1 MKRTASI
8 EALIRKSRGTFT
20 DLREA
25 YEKSLHEKTIREDLR
40 VDIKNIFEN
49 LRSCLDY
56 LANEL
61 FERHCPG
68 KAKPDRLYFPIRSS
82 AQNFAQVMVR
92 DFSGAMS
99 NCRPLY
105 DYLES
110 IQPYHA
116 PWLGQFNKLN
126 NENKHQNLSEQTR
139 TATRRVSVTRPG
151 TGGGVS
157 WGPGVTFGSGVSVMG
172 VPIDPRTQLP
182 VPNNEVQTTITTWVD
197 FRFADIDQSV
207 LPFMESS
214 INNVEAAFKEFEKH
228 C

>member
-1 MKRTASI
+1 MKRATSI
-8 EALIRKSRGTFT
+8 EALIKRSRETFA
-20 DLREA
+20 DLRTA
-25 YEKSLHEKTIREDLR
+25 YERSLHEKTIREDLR

-56 LANEL
+56 MANEL
-61 FERHCPG
+61 FEKYCAG
-68 KAKPDRLYFPIRSS
+68 AKRPDRLYFPIRTSS
-82 AQNFAQVMVR
+82 PDFAQVMAR
-92 DFSGAMS
+92 DFPGVLSTSKPA
-99 NCRPLY
+99 Y

-139 TATRRVSVTRPG
+139 TESRHVSVTSPS
-151 TGGGVS
+151 GGGVS
-157 WGPGVTFGSGVSVMG
+157 WGPGVRFGSGVSVMG

-182 VPNNEVQTTITTWVD
+182 VPNNQVQTKITTWVD
-197 FRFADIDQSV
+197 FRFVDVDQSV
-207 LPFMESS
+207 LPFLETC
-214 INNVEAAFKEFEKH
+214 INNVEAAFGELSKH